1 MGKPKKSIGKWSH
14 EEEALVAAGAPIE
27 LVVERTG
34 RTRSAV
40 QCKRS
45 ELNQRYGEK
54 IREKSYMRFLNEER
68 AARREMKK
76 EEKRKS
82 ITIAEIRAK
91 RKEFQRVEPEVLN
104 PLIDE
109 EIKKRIPYIPSE
121 ALDETPSELQ
131 KALKSPPPV
140 ETKTWKEVAPGAG
153 YICVENI
160 SPAPNPDELFFD
172 INGTQVRV
180 SAGTKKVDV
189 LPYGLIIEF

>member
-1 MGKPKKSIGKWSH
+1 MGKPKKSIGKWTA
-14 EEEALVAAGAPIE
+14 EEEALVAAGAPLE

-45 ELNQRYGEK
+45 ELNHRYGEK
-54 IREKSYMRFLNEER
+54 IREKSYMKFLNEER

-82 ITIAEIRAK
+82 ISIAELRAK
-91 RKEFQRVEPEVLN
+91 RKEFQRVEPEPLN
-104 PLIDE
+104 PIVDQKIKEIIPQGIAITRE
-109 EIKKRIPYIPSE
+109 EFNE
-121 ALDETPSELQ
+121 ALNP
-131 KALKSPPPV
+131 PPPV
-140 ETKTWKEVAPGAG
+140 ETKTWKEIAPGAG